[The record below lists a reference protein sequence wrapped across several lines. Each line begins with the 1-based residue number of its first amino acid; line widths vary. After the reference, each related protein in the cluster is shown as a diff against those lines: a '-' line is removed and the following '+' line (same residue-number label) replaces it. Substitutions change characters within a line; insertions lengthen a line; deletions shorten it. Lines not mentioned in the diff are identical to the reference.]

1 MADTPVRILLFA
13 RVGEDGEQRFLEA
26 YDSIRHRV
34 AAAEGHVAEQLCQ
47 ASDDPRQWLITSE
60 WESAGQ
66 YATWATAHGFDE
78 LADPIASTTVERLHR
93 RFLVRRSTD

>member
-13 RVGEDGEQRFLEA
+13 RVGQDGEQRFLDA
-26 YDSIRHRV
+26 YESIRHRV

-47 ASDDPRQWLITSE
+47 AADNPLEWLITSE
-60 WESAGQ
+60 WESAEQ
-66 YATWATAHGFDE
+66 YATWANARGFDE
-78 LADPIASTTVERLHR
+78 LSDPITSTTVERLHR